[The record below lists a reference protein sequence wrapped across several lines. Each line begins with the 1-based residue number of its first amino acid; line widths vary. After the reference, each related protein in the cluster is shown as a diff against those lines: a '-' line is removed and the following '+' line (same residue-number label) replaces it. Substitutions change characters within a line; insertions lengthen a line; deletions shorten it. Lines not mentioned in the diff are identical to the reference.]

1 MFLEA
6 AMTPALDLSP
16 ENLENIFRLVLTAI
30 FVFALVAAHFF
41 LPDKWRNGIT
51 VCTGIFTLI
60 GSLFIYSYGYLQLC
74 SSFVAAVT
82 RTLLST
88 IQAFLGADDW
98 GDMKDVLK
106 SGTEQTVFWVIHIT
120 ALITSSGAIA
130 MAIRKVFIRTIRK
143 WGLRS
148 KNIEL
153 IYGLTENTLAFG
165 EELLEKGDAAV
176 VYVAEDPNTTLADAA
191 WDMGAVVFSSAAA
204 VEASTSFAFSLKL
217 QKHNKKIRLYAISPN
232 YISNYK
238 YAAKLQ
244 DTLQQLAVLP
254 DRISLTLIGSSDDAA
269 EPLLAVAK
277 PGRDESLAVPV
288 KKLFRQ
294 KRFEENCRQYIAETY
309 APYGFGSVNCV
320 DEPNMV
326 GRLLVQT
333 YPPYQ
338 VMEFDRDGKAKYDF
352 HGLIIGFGQVGQA
365 VLRHVVM
372 NSQFQGSTFH
382 LAVFDPQ
389 CQQSSGRL
397 LHECSAM
404 FRDYKILLE
413 PHDGRSNRLYQYLSD
428 HSDSLNYIVVC
439 TGSNAINEEIA
450 DQIRVYLHRNGS
462 NAAIYLC
469 GHRGVIR
476 HSDVD
481 CLKPHSIYTTKLL
494 QTDVLD
500 RKAKYL
506 HHRYKCSKGSTLSID
521 EHWRDCDYFS
531 RNSNRA
537 SADFQPAF
545 LAMAHTTREEAIQNW
560 KPTGALRDSLAIT
573 EHLRWN
579 AFHYCMGFRPLTDEE
594 FEQRKATYAEDIKA
608 NPDYRIGKD
617 MARRIHGCIRSW
629 EELKKY
635 NLKENEVTGSDT
647 DYQFYDYENIEAI
660 GTILADEQAFLE
672 GQQKQPAKV

>member
-106 SGTEQTVFWVIHIT
+106 SGTEQTVFWVIHVT

-130 MAIRKVFIRTIRK
+130 MAIRKVFVRTIRK

-191 WDMGAVVFSSAAA
+191 WDMGAVVYSSAAA
-204 VEASTSFAFSLKL
+204 VETSVSFATALNM
-217 QKHNKKIRLYAISPN
+217 QKHNKQIRLYAISPN

-269 EPLLAVAK
+269 EPLLAVTK

-288 KKLFRQ
+288 KKLFQRNNY
-294 KRFEENCRQYIAETY
+294 EENCRKYIAETY
-309 APYGFGSVNCV
+309 APYGFGNVNCV

-338 VMEFDRDGKAKYDF
+338 VMEFDLDGKAKYDF

-450 DQIRVYLHRNGS
+450 DQIRVYLQRNGS
-462 NAAIYLC
+462 NAAIFLC

-506 HHRYKCSKGSTLSID
+506 HHRYKCNKGSTLSID

-594 FEQRKATYAEDIKA
+594 FEKRKATYAEDIKA